1 MHTIHRAHAQIDQP
15 FGFGCSLFALKV
27 DELGVGSLQDE
38 VEVLPPLA
46 FA

>member
-1 MHTIHRAHAQIDQP
+1 MDAVDGAHAEIDQP
-15 FGFGCSLFALKV
+15 FGFGRSLLALKV
-27 DELGVGSLQDE
+27 DELGVVPLQDE